1 MEKSRLGTKI
11 SILLLA
17 FCTGSLAVAVPAID
31 SISKLYPDVA
41 QGTLLLIG
49 TLPTLAAIPTS
60 VFSAIVYKLV
70 GYKRTGILAVLMV
83 SLGGALP
90 LFFNYFTVILV
101 SRIVLGV
108 GYGLCSVLPAT
119 LIGISLAGDKS
130 QQNFYGYQVA
140 MLGLAGA
147 VFGQVGGIMTGIDVK
162 WMWAVHLGF
171 IAVLPVILFAMKE
184 PTEAELEAQ
193 NSSENQEINDSMAAK
208 AGRAIPLIFFGIL
221 IFHFLCGTV
230 DMTWYANVSYIVS
243 EKGIANGAVF
253 SGTLIGIN
261 NLAMMIGGATCGRLS
276 RYVKQYSI
284 ITAIAFVIAGCLLT
298 WVTANKFLLILGS
311 ILVGYGDSFAYSSSF
326 AIAGYL
332 VPGKANGLAVGIMNA
347 VVQGGCFFGPYI
359 PLMISSAMGSGGVI
373 MTQMIIIVVIA
384 VVNATIYSVV
394 LRTRACKPLAAGYAA
409 ANK

>member
-140 MLGLAGA
+140 MLGLSGA

-193 NSSENQEINDSMAAK
+193 NSPENQEINDSMAAK
-208 AGRAIPLIFFGIL
+208 GRQSNSADLLWYSNIPFP
-221 IFHFLCGTV
+221 V
-230 DMTWYANVSYIVS
+230 WY
-243 EKGIANGAVF
+243 
-253 SGTLIGIN
+253 
-261 NLAMMIGGATCGRLS
+261 GR
-276 RYVKQYSI
+276 YD
-284 ITAIAFVIAGCLLT
+284 
-298 WVTANKFLLILGS
+298 
-311 ILVGYGDSFAYSSSF
+311 LV
-326 AIAGYL
+326 
-332 VPGKANGLAVGIMNA
+332 
-347 VVQGGCFFGPYI
+347 C
-359 PLMISSAMGSGGVI
+359 
-373 MTQMIIIVVIA
+373 
-384 VVNATIYSVV
+384 
-394 LRTRACKPLAAGYAA
+394 
-409 ANK
+409 